1 MRRIVIIGG
10 GFSGTLV
17 AVHLLRA
24 GTTHEP
30 LQVTLIES
38 APIRANCG
46 VAFQSRTMPACSTFP
61 PQGWAPVYGGAGSF
75 PAMGPAQR

>member
-24 GTTHEP
+24 GAARAVAGHADEARTH
-30 LQVTLIES
+30 
-38 APIRANCG
+38 
-46 VAFQSRTMPACSTFP
+46 SRELRRRLFN
-61 PQGWAPVYGGAGSF
+61 PVRCL
-75 PAMGPAQR
+75 PAQRSRRKDQRR